1 MNYLWAFMILTGI
14 IYGAF
19 HGTLPQITTAAARF
33 GKRGGYALYYHD
45 GSDVFLGGTDADC
58 GKGGDH

>member
-19 HGTLPQITTAAARF
+19 PAADYDGGARF